1 MGGHFTKSHYPLHVG
16 SRSPAISSGWV
27 RLGDPLA
34 GYLDGK
40 MLANVLSNARNTLF
54 DPLPQIQNYI
64 IPLFQGNV
72 IVDDYSKGN
81 VVIPLFPKNQGHY
94 SIIPLQKFP
103 LFLCIIPLQPP
114 IMLRAP
120 KSSSRQFIFHRKC
133 VLLSSDICDPCSSQ
147 AIDCFLV
154 SKVSS
159 LPPVT
164 GCIATLFKSDLSTK
178 PFINKQQ

>member
-1 MGGHFTKSHYPLHVG
+1 MAKEEVEQEGIIPLFQSRKSHYSVSHNLIIPVKISLLSIVLLTTIWTN
-16 SRSPAISSGWV
+16 PISSGWV

-94 SIIPLQKFP
+94 SIIPLHKFP
-103 LFLCIIPLQPP
+103 LFLFHYSSSVPDSIVYLLWSSRSSQQT
-114 IMLRAP
+114 LLWLLGFTGRAP
-120 KSSSRQFIFHRKC
+120 
-133 VLLSSDICDPCSSQ
+133 V
-147 AIDCFLV
+147 
-154 SKVSS
+154 
-159 LPPVT
+159 
-164 GCIATLFKSDLSTK
+164 TLFDV
-178 PFINKQQ
+178 

>member
-1 MGGHFTKSHYPLHVG
+1 MFIIPALKFPLFHYSSPENLIIPFHKISLFRLHVG

-81 VVIPLFPKNQGHY
+81 VVIPEKPRPLFHY
-94 SIIPLQKFP
+94 STAKISVILIP
-103 LFLCIIPLQPP
+103 LFLFSP
-114 IMLRAP
+114 R
-120 KSSSRQFIFHRKC
+120 F
-133 VLLSSDICDPCSSQ
+133 
-147 AIDCFLV
+147 
-154 SKVSS
+154 
-159 LPPVT
+159 
-164 GCIATLFKSDLSTK
+164 
-178 PFINKQQ
+178 

>member
-1 MGGHFTKSHYPLHVG
+1 MRYN
-16 SRSPAISSGWV
+16 
-27 RLGDPLA
+27 PLA

-94 SIIPLQKFP
+94 STAKISVILIP
-103 LFLCIIPLQPP
+103 LFLFSPRASQLY
-114 IMLRAP
+114 MREMYDFLRPA
-120 KSSSRQFIFHRKC
+120 
-133 VLLSSDICDPCSSQ
+133 
-147 AIDCFLV
+147 
-154 SKVSS
+154 
-159 LPPVT
+159 
-164 GCIATLFKSDLSTK
+164 
-178 PFINKQQ
+178 